1 MLKYKNYIGDN
12 LEYDANGKIFTGE
25 VLGLRTV
32 LTFQGRTPD
41 EIEKSFTE
49 TIELF
54 LAMCKED
61 GVSPERPYSG
71 KFNVRIPPEL
81 HREIALQSTSERI
94 SINEWVIE
102 TFNKSVH
109 SKTGSSPTK

>member
-1 MLKYKNYIGDN
+1 MLKYKGYIGN
-12 LEYDANGKIFTGE
+12 NIEYDSDGKIFTGE

-41 EIEKSFTE
+41 EVENSFKE
-49 TIELF
+49 TIDLY
-54 LAMCKED
+54 LDMCKQD

-71 KFNVRIPPEL
+71 KFNVRITPEL
-81 HREIALQSTSERI
+81 HREIALQASSEKM

-102 TFNKSVH
+102 AFEKAVQ
-109 SKTGSSPTK
+109 